1 MPMKEGR
8 RVGLGVVAALVSIAS
23 SRAEAQTPP
32 PASPPVAASA
42 APAPVP
48 APAPA
53 ASGTDGVV
61 DHDHPAPNSIYVEGL
76 GAAIGYSI
84 NYERLVLDP
93 LAVRVGFSYLSLS
106 ASAGAGT
113 ESSSASAT
121 YLFFPIT
128 ASYIGLRSGK
138 HSLELGGGVTL
149 LSLSGSANALGV
161 SSSGAAIVPFGV
173 LMVGY
178 RFHPVDHAGFQFRI
192 GFNALIGEGLG
203 LQNPDPS
210 KLGFIPWPYLSLGA
224 SF

>member
-1 MPMKEGR
+1 MTNR
-8 RVGLGVVAALVSIAS
+8 HCVVVGSTVTAILTALSAQ
-23 SRAEAQTPP
+23 AEAQTAQPDAPP
-32 PASPPVAASA
+32 PAAPAPAPSA
-42 APAPVP
+42 APAP
-48 APAPA
+48 AD
-53 ASGTDGVV
+53 S
-61 DHDHPAPNSIYVEGL
+61 DHPAPNSVYAEGL
-76 GAAIGYSI
+76 GAAIAYSI
-84 NYERLVLDP
+84 NYERLVVDQVG
-93 LAVRVGFSYLSLS
+93 VRVGFSYLSLS
-106 ASAGAGT
+106 ASVNAGAQA
-113 ESSSASAT
+113 SSASAT

-138 HSLELGGGVTL
+138 HSLELGGGATL
-149 LSLSGSANALGV
+149 LYLSGSANAAGV
-161 SSSGAAIVPFGV
+161 SASGSGIVPFGI

>member
-1 MPMKEGR
+1 MTNTHCIV
-8 RVGLGVVAALVSIAS
+8 VGSTVAALLTTPSAH
-23 SRAEAQTPP
+23 AEAQTAKPEAPP
-32 PASPPVAASA
+32 PASA
-42 APAPVP
+42 APAP
-48 APAPA
+48 APAPSGVP
-53 ASGTDGVV
+53 ASADS
-61 DHDHPAPNSIYVEGL
+61 DHPAPNSVYAEGL
-76 GAAIGYSI
+76 GPAIAYSI
-84 NYERLVLDP
+84 NYERLVVDQ
-93 LAVRVGFSYLSLS
+93 VGIRVGFSYLSLS
-106 ASAGAGT
+106 ANANASAQ
-113 ESSSASAT
+113 SSSASAT

-138 HSLELGGGVTL
+138 HSLELGGGATL
-149 LSLSGSANALGV
+149 LYLSGSANAAGV
-161 SSSGAAIVPFGV
+161 SASGAGIVPFGI